1 VDVGAYLHRIGLA
14 RPPEPTLDGLAELAL
29 AHLYAVPFENLDI
42 AAGRPLA
49 SSRTPSTTRSSFA
62 VAAASA
68 TS

>member
-1 VDVGAYLHRIGLA
+1 MDVGAYLHRIGLA

-49 SSRTPSTTRSSFA
+49 LEPDALYDKIVVRRRGGF
-62 VAAASA
+62 
-68 TS
+68 

>member
-42 AAGRPLA
+42 AAGHSP